1 MVDKMLI
8 TLCYVYMWVRF
19 HKCYSVLIRN
29 SLSRLRSRKNS
40 LCLSFCSGSSSVSAP
55 PTAPPPGLHTAAPHF
70 QQPFPPE
77 DNVFLQLGD
86 KAVYV
91 TEAQACDDLS
101 QWTVLGSSLI
111 DAQRIDNISFIIE
124 AAENQV
130 GYPPA
135 TNKQVLKWSDYCFP
149 LAFSPGQPFRAVAQT
164 SLDNFSRL
172 GVAFIEDRLQ
182 LDSGLVPSKIVPVL
196 LQDSTFSKVLE
207 LQCLER
213 PQPVGALLLSSTT
226 PEEGLCESISQLLP
240 ADQQNLHFRKGSL
253 LLPPEAKKRL
263 QERRGSEP
271 LPNSQTVHLESHHH
285 HMEGYG
291 HHLHLSSCHECLE
304 LENSTILSVK
314 YASAENIPDLPD
326 DTSVGVDSV
335 DGCLAELEHDS
346 LGFFGKA
353 PNILVYTGGCEERF
367 QAIYQLLLDCIN
379 VENNTI
385 YPLLQEQALSDPWL
399 DNTRLLVLAEEESL
413 TAELQTRFLTYLSK
427 GGKVL
432 GLGSALCP
440 AGLHLEVKEEQCLQC
455 RKLIFT
461 REDSTELEATILAS
475 GKVYIRDPQGGG
487 EVELWGELRSDV
499 ANQREMVIV
508 RLTHGADGGEAVF
521 CQVHFDIA
529 SYSKKM
535 DSKDFDELKV
545 SNALRYEILT
555 EVLNSLGVSCE
566 PSQTPAPSP
575 VYLLATSQDAKE
587 SFLKFLDTW
596 ADEDA
601 IVRFSKASFRVGPEP
616 HEGPSDFLSLVTESQ
631 EMTQF
636 VMETYCKNL
645 KTNHLGNTLLYT
657 EVTTSTMNLL
667 EGMVQHLPK
676 NTGLIA
682 VAARQTQGRGRGRNA
697 WLSPLGCAMFT
708 VGVQVELNSKLGQRI
723 PFLQHLAALAIVEAV
738 RTLPGYQEIDVRVK
752 WPNDIYYS
760 NLMKLGGVLV
770 TSTFV
775 GSTFHLLIGCGFNV
789 TNSNPTVCIN
799 DLIQQYN
806 TQNGCS
812 LEPLSC
818 SQFIALTLN
827 CLQTLITSFQQ
838 RGPDAVLPTYY
849 KRWLHSGTQVRL
861 WSEEGPEAQV
871 VGLDDNGFLQVCSK
885 EEGMVSVEP
894 DGNSFDMLKNLV
906 VMKQH

>member
-1 MVDKMLI
+1 MHFGFF
-8 TLCYVYMWVRF
+8 YV
-19 HKCYSVLIRN
+19 
-29 SLSRLRSRKNS
+29 
-40 LCLSFCSGSSSVSAP
+40 A
-55 PTAPPPGLHTAAPHF
+55 
-70 QQPFPPE
+70 
-77 DNVFLQLGD
+77 
-86 KAVYV
+86 
-91 TEAQACDDLS
+91 
-101 QWTVLGSSLI
+101 
-111 DAQRIDNISFIIE
+111 
-124 AAENQV
+124 
-130 GYPPA
+130 
-135 TNKQVLKWSDYCFP
+135 
-149 LAFSPGQPFRAVAQT
+149 
-164 SLDNFSRL
+164 
-172 GVAFIEDRLQ
+172 
-182 LDSGLVPSKIVPVL
+182 VL

-240 ADQQNLHFRKGSL
+240 ADQ
-253 LLPPEAKKRL
+253 L

-346 LGFFGKA
+346 SGFFGKA

-385 YPLLQEQALSDPWL
+385 YPLLQEQVLSDPWL

-455 RKLIFT
+455 KKLIFT

-521 CQVHFDIA
+521 CQVKILYIRSA
-529 SYSKKM
+529 NVN
-535 DSKDFDELKV
+535 DFDELKV

-575 VYLLATSQDAKE
+575 VYLLATSQVCDN
-587 SFLKFLDTW
+587 FLKFLDTW